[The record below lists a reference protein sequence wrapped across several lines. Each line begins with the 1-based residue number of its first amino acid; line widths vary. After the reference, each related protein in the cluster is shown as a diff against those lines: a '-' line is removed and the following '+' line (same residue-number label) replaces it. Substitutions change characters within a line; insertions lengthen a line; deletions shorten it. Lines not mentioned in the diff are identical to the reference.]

1 MKVLAHQTVAK
12 SLQDP
17 ESNDDV
23 FLADCGDSCRRVI
36 VADGATCGFA
46 GGIFAKSIALAYLSC
61 ASEDWKSRIADAR
74 KKYDERIDRAA
85 LSWSQIISCARGSF
99 STLLALE
106 EKEKGILATAV
117 GDTCCFAVDKTTYLP
132 LRSFPI
138 ESPSDFGSRP
148 LLVGSRWQDDV
159 MFEPVYRKRYWS
171 GRLITYDE
179 LANAWILCATD
190 AIARFILVNKED
202 SKQMQELIDSLNDS
216 ESFRR
221 FVEDARR
228 TKGLQSDDTTVALI
242 DACKETVREA

>member
-1 MKVLAHQTVAK
+1 
-12 SLQDP
+12 
-17 ESNDDV
+17 
-23 FLADCGDSCRRVI
+23 
-36 VADGATCGFA
+36 
-46 GGIFAKSIALAYLSC
+46 
-61 ASEDWKSRIADAR
+61 
-74 KKYDERIDRAA
+74 
-85 LSWSQIISCARGSF
+85 
-99 STLLALE
+99 
-106 EKEKGILATAV
+106 
-117 GDTCCFAVDKTTYLP
+117 
-132 LRSFPI
+132 
-138 ESPSDFGSRP
+138 
-148 LLVGSRWQDDV
+148 

-228 TKGLQSDDTTVALI
+228 TKGLQSDDATVALI